1 MAQVHPDPTLHTDI
15 LIVDADTAI
24 GESMQLL
31 FSTAGFTAM
40 AVNAVG
46 LADDAV
52 FTYRP
57 RCLVI
62 AAEMTPV
69 AGVEWLAAMRRKGIS
84 IPAIIV
90 ASRGDVPTAVA
101 AMRAGAS
108 DFLEKPLVDAR
119 LLQSVRRLLQAPG
132 HQVTAS

>member
-1 MAQVHPDPTLHTDI
+1 MAQAHPDPTSHTDI

-31 FSTAGFTAM
+31 FSTAGFSAI

-46 LADDAV
+46 VADDAV
-52 FTYRP
+52 FTYSP

-62 AAEMTPV
+62 AAEMAPV
-69 AGVEWLAAMRRKGIS
+69 AGVEWLAQIRRKGIN
-84 IPAIIV
+84 IPAVVV

-119 LLQSVRRLLQAPG
+119 LLQSVRRLLQAPDR
-132 HQVTAS
+132 QITVR